1 MVTNLLSST
10 FSMKRILS
18 HLFSIAV
25 LLFAVSCNEYNYPDL
40 AYKGPVL
47 VEIRNQ
53 QFGRVNPARVLSN
66 SEFGREVADS
76 LGFGTP
82 AGQRDS
88 FLVQLIGPH
97 QTTDVVVNFSIAELA
112 DPAAIPAPIIGAQP
126 GVHYNMITTGN
137 TVTIPAGQS
146 TAWIR
151 VAPVRVVGAV
161 SPIQRRR
168 FRLTL
173 TGTAQGLGISPN
185 AANFDYMIR
194 D

>member
-1 MVTNLLSST
+1 MVTNHQHNSVT
-10 FSMKRILS
+10 MKRIILNTVS
-18 HLFSIAV
+18 LAILLTAV
-25 LLFAVSCNEYNYPDL
+25 ACNDYYYPDL
-40 AYKGPVL
+40 SYKGPVL
-47 VEIRNQ
+47 IEIKNNQ
-53 QFGRVNPARVLSN
+53 FQRGTFVRVLEN
-66 SEFGREVADS
+66 TEFGREVADS

-97 QTTDVVVNFSIAELA
+97 QPNAVVVNFSIAELP
-112 DPAAIPAPIIGAQP
+112 DAAATPPIIGAQP

-146 TAWIR
+146 SAWIR
-151 VAPVRVVGAV
+151 IAPIRVLGAAN
-161 SPIQRRR
+161 PIQRRR
-168 FRLTL
+168 LRLTL

-185 AANFDYMIR
+185 AANFDYTIR